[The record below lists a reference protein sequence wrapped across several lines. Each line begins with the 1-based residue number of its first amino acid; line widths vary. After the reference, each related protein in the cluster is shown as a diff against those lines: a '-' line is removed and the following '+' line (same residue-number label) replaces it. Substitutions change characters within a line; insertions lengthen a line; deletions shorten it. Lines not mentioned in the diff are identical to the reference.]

1 MNKNDLI
8 AEVARKSGLSRR
20 DAAAAVDAVLDTISG
35 QIRSGETVTITG
47 FGKFGAAHRNPRAGR
62 NPRTGQHIQIPA
74 RTVPKFDPGKTLL
87 LAINGD
93 PTSDP

>member
-8 AEVARKSGLSRR
+8 AEVARKSGMSKR
-20 DAAAAVDAVLDTISG
+20 DAAAVIDALFETISG
-35 QIRSGETVTITG
+35 QLERGSGVRIQG
-47 FGKFGAAHRNPRAGR
+47 FGSFGVAQRNSRLGR
-62 NPRTGQHIQIPA
+62 NPRTGQQIQIPA
-74 RTVPKFDPGKTLL
+74 RSVPRFAPGKALL